1 MPELSGESFDAVI
14 LCCRLKGN
22 LFFYLMV
29 KRLGKKKKRERLG
42 KTKVPQL
49 VINFGANTLFCIPY
63 TLILAIYLYGR

>member
-1 MPELSGESFDAVI
+1 MPKLSGKSFDALI

-22 LFFYLMV
+22 LFSYLMV
-29 KRLGKKKKRERLG
+29 KKFG

-63 TLILAIYLYGR
+63 ILILGIYLYGH

>member
-29 KRLGKKKKRERLG
+29 KRLGKKKKRERE
-42 KTKVPQL
+42 TWQ
-49 VINFGANTLFCIPY
+49 N
-63 TLILAIYLYGR
+63 

>member
-29 KRLGKKKKRERLG
+29 KRLGKKKKRERD
-42 KTKVPQL
+42 
-49 VINFGANTLFCIPY
+49 
-63 TLILAIYLYGR
+63 LAKLKFPNW

>member
-29 KRLGKKKKRERLG
+29 KRLGKKKRERLG